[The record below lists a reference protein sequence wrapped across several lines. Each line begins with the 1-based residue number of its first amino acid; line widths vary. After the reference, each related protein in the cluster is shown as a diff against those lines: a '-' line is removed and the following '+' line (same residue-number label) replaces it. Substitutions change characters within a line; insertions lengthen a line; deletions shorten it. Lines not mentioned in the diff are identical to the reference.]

1 MLSQKSII
9 WAVVGIATA
18 FVGFLFSDEEKYP
31 VAAKFSGVMIVAGIA
46 MAALAIA
53 PKWNPIA

>member
-1 MLSQKSII
+1 MFSQKSLI
-9 WAVVGIATA
+9 WGVIGIAVA

-31 VAAKFSGVMIVAGIA
+31 VAAKFSGVMIVAGVA
-46 MAALAIA
+46 VAALAIA